1 MIAVVVTVVGGSMVG
16 TMSDEIL
23 VNGIEAI
30 PIAPIVARRNR
41 KRRTPIR

>member
-23 VNGIEAI
+23 VNGIETI
-30 PIAPIVARRNR
+30 PIEPIVARRNQ
-41 KRRTPIR
+41 KRQTLIM